1 MEFHTLTRKGTEDKK
16 IEYETKNYN
25 KNIIFDENNSKYN
38 DKTFNHLKKLQK
50 KIKKTS
56 ALKELCK

>member
-1 MEFHTLTRKGTEDKK
+1 MEFYTLAKKG
-16 IEYETKNYN
+16 NNN
-25 KNIIFDENNSKYN
+25 KNIIFDDNNSKYN